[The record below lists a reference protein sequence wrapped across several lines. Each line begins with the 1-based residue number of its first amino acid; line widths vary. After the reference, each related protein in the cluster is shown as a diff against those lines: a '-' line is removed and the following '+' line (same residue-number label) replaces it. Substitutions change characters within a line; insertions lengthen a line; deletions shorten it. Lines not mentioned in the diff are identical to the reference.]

1 MIGTPGQENGWWPGA
16 ELFALTIAGFF
27 GLFAFS
33 GCGDQVAE
41 PESKIPIV
49 VITDM
54 EPDDRIALHLLVA
67 LFPERVSLIGT
78 TVMHSYRKKVLAER
92 LMRQLNMSHIPVIQ
106 GSGGYAE
113 DYPEIA
119 SSRAGRE
126 YDLEGMDIL
135 DQRALQDMAN
145 QARSSK
151 QLQVE
156 LRRILSNNQ
165 SVEIVI
171 LAPPTDLSALLE
183 ESPKLANHIARVHL
197 MGGWA
202 EVERP
207 SGTELRTTYNWNMD
221 PRASKQ
227 LLASQAFPITLYS
240 SHVVKNFFSGGS
252 LKRATFPRLIE
263 MLEASSERLPS
274 VAETFIAGSSWD
286 NHLMDRI
293 PELENVIGRE
303 NAGTQFS
310 PADPVVIVGAFAPEF
325 IMTRTPIKVR
335 LDELDVDPGKGYRV
349 FVEPSSDSRIEL
361 VEVFDEA
368 VFREVFVDAFEA
380 LQ

>member
-1 MIGTPGQENGWWPGA
+1 MIGAPGQENGWWSGA
-16 ELFALTIAGFF
+16 DLFALTITGLF
-27 GLFAFS
+27 GLFVFS
-33 GCGDQVAE
+33 GCGDQVPE
-41 PESKIPIV
+41 PESKVPIV

-151 QLQVE
+151 QL
-156 LRRILSNNQ
+156 
-165 SVEIVI
+165 
-171 LAPPTDLSALLE
+171 
-183 ESPKLANHIARVHL
+183 
-197 MGGWA
+197 
-202 EVERP
+202 
-207 SGTELRTTYNWNMD
+207 
-221 PRASKQ
+221 
-227 LLASQAFPITLYS
+227 LASQAFPISLYS
-240 SHVVKNFFSGGS
+240 SHVVKKFFSGGS
-252 LKRATFPRLIE
+252 LERATFPRLIE
-263 MLEASSERLPS
+263 MLEA
-274 VAETFIAGSSWD
+274 
-286 NHLMDRI
+286 
-293 PELENVIGRE
+293 
-303 NAGTQFS
+303 
-310 PADPVVIVGAFAPEF
+310 
-325 IMTRTPIKVR
+325 
-335 LDELDVDPGKGYRV
+335 
-349 FVEPSSDSRIEL
+349 SSDSRIEL

>member
-1 MIGTPGQENGWWPGA
+1 
-16 ELFALTIAGFF
+16 
-27 GLFAFS
+27 
-33 GCGDQVAE
+33 
-41 PESKIPIV
+41 
-49 VITDM
+49 
-54 EPDDRIALHLLVA
+54 
-67 LFPERVSLIGT
+67 
-78 TVMHSYRKKVLAER
+78 
-92 LMRQLNMSHIPVIQ
+92 
-106 GSGGYAE
+106 
-113 DYPEIA
+113 
-119 SSRAGRE
+119 
-126 YDLEGMDIL
+126 
-135 DQRALQDMAN
+135 
-145 QARSSK
+145 
-151 QLQVE
+151 
-156 LRRILSNNQ
+156 
-165 SVEIVI
+165 
-171 LAPPTDLSALLE
+171 
-183 ESPKLANHIARVHL
+183 
-197 MGGWA
+197 
-202 EVERP
+202 
-207 SGTELRTTYNWNMD
+207 
-221 PRASKQ
+221 
-227 LLASQAFPITLYS
+227 
-240 SHVVKNFFSGGS
+240 
-252 LKRATFPRLIE
+252 